1 MTHSF
6 ACPDLTAAFL
16 SRAAPTNRVDDS
28 TVTSEISPDDVSA
41 ALKRL
46 KRGKAAGP
54 DEVNNTFYHD
64 YAAALAPLLAIFY
77 TICLTCS
84 VFPASFGE
92 ENIQFLKKSPAS
104 SFPLDHRSIA
114 LLNSDYKLVT
124 KIL

>member
-46 KRGKAAGP
+46 KRGKATGP
-54 DEVNNTFYHD
+54 DEINNTFYRD
-64 YAAALAPLLAIFY
+64 YADTLDPILRTFY
-77 TICLTCS
+77 TRWLTCS
-84 VFPASFGE
+84 IFPALFGE
-92 ENIQFLKKSPAS
+92 VHI
-104 SFPLDHRSIA
+104 
-114 LLNSDYKLVT
+114 
-124 KIL
+124 